1 MRLPLPF
8 SGHIIPLVLGFG
20 FLFIANEAR
29 SEPAPAWK
37 LQDINGKTVQLSDF
51 KGKVVVLDFWAT
63 WCPPCRAEI
72 PHFIELQKQYQSQGL
87 VVIGVS
93 LDQGGPGVVSS
104 FAKQQNINYPIV
116 MGTEDVAKAYGNI
129 EAIPTTFVIDPNG
142 NITGKHIGFTEKSVF
157 EDEIKKV
164 LPPPTAH

>member
-1 MRLPLPF
+1 MRSYLSLP
-8 SGHIIPLVLGFG
+8 GRIIPVVLGLG
-20 FLFIANEAR
+20 FLFIVNEVR

-72 PHFIELQKQYQSQGL
+72 PHFVELQKQYQSQG
-87 VVIGVS
+87 VVVVGVS

-104 FAKQQNINYPIV
+104 FAKQQNINYPVV
-116 MGTEDVAKAYGNI
+116 MGNDDVAKAYGNI
-129 EAIPTTFVIDPNG
+129 EAIPTTFVIDPSG
-142 NITGKHIGFTEKSVF
+142 NIVGRHEGFTDKSVF
-157 EDEIKKV
+157 EDEIKKA
-164 LPPPTAH
+164 LSTAH